1 MKKKIS
7 KIEKFRYLLK
17 KNKRFR
23 FVMITLAIALG
34 IVLFG
39 LLSFLMVRLE
49 SADKVTAAISVE
61 PEKLDPTFCSDTETE
76 TVIVNCFEGLMKIDE
91 NGNAVKAAA
100 DGYTVSEDG
109 LVYTFTFDYLIKTY
123 NSHFKCCQC
132 NKRLKC

>member
-76 TVIVNCFEGLMKIDE
+76 TVIVNCFEGLMKIDR
-91 NGNAVKAAA
+91 VPAAGTSA
-100 DGYTVSEDG
+100 CRVSGWVWPRRCRTSAPEAAG
-109 LVYTFTFDYLIKTY
+109 RAWLVA
-123 NSHFKCCQC
+123 S
-132 NKRLKC
+132 R